1 MVKLKPLTV
10 EIWRD
15 GESVRSINCHLIK
28 SRKDSDGAIRLLIP
42 VGTYVELTSEDELRF
57 DPGELKRLCQLKKS
71 AD

>member
-1 MVKLKPLTV
+1 MAKLKPLSV

-15 GESVRSINCHLIK
+15 GEMAETIDYHLIK

-57 DPGELKRLCQLKKS
+57 DPGELKRLCQLTKS